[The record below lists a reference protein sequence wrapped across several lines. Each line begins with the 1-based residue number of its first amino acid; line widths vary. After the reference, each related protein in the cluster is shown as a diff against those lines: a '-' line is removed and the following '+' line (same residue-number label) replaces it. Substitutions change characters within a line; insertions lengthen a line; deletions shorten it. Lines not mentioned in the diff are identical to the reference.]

1 MSGADLNALREKM
14 VREQVQARGVS
25 DPRVLEAMR
34 RLPRE
39 IFVDAG
45 DREKAYEDRPLP
57 IGHGQTISQAYIAAK
72 MAELARLGPRDRV
85 LEIGAGCGYLTA
97 LLAMVAGEVLGVEIV
112 PALATAAQQ
121 RLDRLGLKGA
131 RVECF
136 DGSSGWREHA
146 PYDAIVVS
154 AGAPRVPVLLLDQ
167 LAERGRLVIPV
178 GARDNQRI
186 VVVTR
191 AGEEFDTA
199 YDIPVRFVDLTGR
212 YGWGGKGAPQA

>member
-1 MSGADLNALREKM
+1 MISDLHAMRDKM
-14 VREQVQARGVS
+14 VREQIAARGVS

-39 IFVDAG
+39 VFVEAG
-45 DREKAYEDRPLP
+45 DRDRAYEDRPLP
-57 IGHGQTISQAYIAAK
+57 IGHGQTISQPYIAAK
-72 MAELARLGPRDRV
+72 MAELARLSSRDRV

-97 LLAMVAGEVLGVEIV
+97 LMSMVAGEVLGVEIV
-112 PALATAAQQ
+112 PALAAAAQK
-121 RLDRLGLKGA
+121 RIERLGLKGA

-178 GARDNQRI
+178 GARDNQRL

-191 AGEEFDTA
+191 QGEEFETT